1 MSKITIARCLVATVE
16 SQRETIVAKR
26 VEDIRDAVSG
36 FTLTDEAGAYV
47 VSDGR
52 DSFETAD
59 AAEALRTYAE
69 YIETFVDD
77 LDDPETQTVWQAEVD
92 RARADAD
99 ALGAA
104 TRETTALDIMREFAH
119 ATAEIVA
126 VGMQREDALLIE
138 SSVFCLGDATD
149 ENGDP
154 WRGYVWTT
162 GGVNESGYY
171 EVDSDGYAE
180 TADEARTEIAEWVGR
195 TARFYVL
202 VTDHVEVESRIE
214 RRNLSREDAI
224 AYARRFA
231 DDFAARRGAQ
241 VSEHHGGLEIGIET
255 ADGDELGYVEVIR
268 HGSAYGAAGVLA

>member
-1 MSKITIARCLVATVE
+1 MSKIT
-16 SQRETIVAKR
+16 
-26 VEDIRDAVSG
+26 
-36 FTLTDEAGAYV
+36 
-47 VSDGR
+47 
-52 DSFETAD
+52 
-59 AAEALRTYAE
+59 
-69 YIETFVDD
+69 
-77 LDDPETQTVWQAEVD
+77 
-92 RARADAD
+92 
-99 ALGAA
+99 
-104 TRETTALDIMREFAH
+104 
-119 ATAEIVA
+119 
-126 VGMQREDALLIE
+126 
-138 SSVFCLGDATD
+138 
-149 ENGDP
+149 N
-154 WRGYVWTT
+154 
-162 GGVNESGYY
+162 
-171 EVDSDGYAE
+171 GYAE